1 MDELLASY
9 ANCIDARAAKTISIG
24 SDKKE
29 TYPCNRSSVLCVL
42 SSALTGAT
50 NRADG
55 ITWFEVAHAA
65 RELEATMELMVRLNV
80 LAALLSFG
88 LIAAIVVGVV

>member
-1 MDELLASY
+1 M
-9 ANCIDARAAKTISIG
+9 
-24 SDKKE
+24 
-29 TYPCNRSSVLCVL
+29 
-42 SSALTGAT
+42 
-50 NRADG
+50 
-55 ITWFEVAHAA
+55 FEVAHAA